1 MKEYFYTITEGMI
14 DLGLKGTELNLFA
27 NIFGY
32 SKKGD
37 GCCYATR
44 RELARRCGVSSTNT
58 IDSAIDGLIAKGLI
72 RKVKLCKDDREIVGY
87 QYAPKT
93 AQGTQKL
100 STPYAKIEQGGYA
113 KIAHMENKDIKESI
127 NIPPT
132 PQEVVDYC
140 REQGF
145 RDPIGFADYYLRC
158 QTENQWRKKSGEPIV
173 NWKLNIQQWRR
184 YHKDDTFPHPN
195 SEQFTA
201 TIDQINAYLR

>member
-1 MKEYFYTITEGMI
+1 MI
-14 DLGLKGTELNLFA
+14 DLGLRGTALNLFA
-27 NIFGY
+27 IIFGY
-32 SKKGD
+32 SQKGD

-58 IDSAIDGLIAKGLI
+58 IDSAIDSLIAKGLI
-72 RKVKLCKDDREIVGY
+72 RKVKFCKDDREMVGY

-100 STPYAKIEQGGYA
+100 STPYAKIEQGWCA
-113 KIAHMENKDIKESI
+113 KIAYNENNNKEKKTEI
-127 NIPPT
+127 IPPT

-158 QTENQWRKKSGEPIV
+158 QTANQWRKKSGEPIV
-173 NWKLNIQQWRR
+173 NWKLNIQQWRK

-195 SEQFTA
+195 PEQFTA
-201 TIDQINAYLR
+201 TNDQINAYLR